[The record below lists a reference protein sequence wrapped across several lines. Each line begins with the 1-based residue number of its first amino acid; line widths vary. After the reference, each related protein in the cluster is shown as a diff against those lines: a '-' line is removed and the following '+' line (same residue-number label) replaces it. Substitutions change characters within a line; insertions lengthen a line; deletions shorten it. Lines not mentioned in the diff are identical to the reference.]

1 MTLVRV
7 DHVMLPAWSTL
18 GFGQGEMLPGG
29 ETVEFAGDHR
39 TMREIG
45 VAIAFANGEVLD
57 LPIVDLDDFQVLS
70 VRTPSDD

>member
-39 TMREIG
+39 AMRDLAEAVSEAG
-45 VAIAFANGEVLD
+45 FEVLD

-70 VRTPSDD
+70 VRTPSDV